1 MAPNCCFRF
10 AFARTKSPSGKRA
23 LKCICN
29 ENFDFFIFALPKNSI
44 FSDHFDTNLVE
55 KFELEVCEFL
65 VQSWA
70 IKILGDEIPA
80 RPKGHYDVCSVT
92 QCAFLIAAE
101 RASEAA
107 NLIYVYGRIYLKPL
121 FTAVH

>member
-1 MAPNCCFRF
+1 MI
-10 AFARTKSPSGKRA
+10 S

-29 ENFDFFIFALPKNSI
+29 ENFEFFIFASPKNFI

-55 KFELEVCEFL
+55 KFELEVREFL

-70 IKILGDEIPA
+70 IKILANEIPA

-92 QCAFLIAAE
+92 QCTFLISTINNAA
-101 RASEAA
+101 S
-107 NLIYVYGRIYLKPL
+107 
-121 FTAVH
+121 TALDWDFPIIEIKFKCRSVC